1 MNRSNPRPWRAPIAI
16 DDIPETG
23 RRVELAPDAASRAA
37 IAKVA
42 GIAGLPRLEAAYDLT
57 RHGTDGVRVVGRV
70 SATVEQTCVVTLD
83 PVRNEIDEEV
93 DLLFIENVAKADRA
107 AAIGPLAIDAEEPPE
122 MLEAGAVDLA
132 AVTTEYLI
140 LGIDPYPRRPDA
152 VFQAPPAGDPGTNPF
167 AALAVLK
174 KQSGEK

>member
-1 MNRSNPRPWRAPIAI
+1 MNQPNPQPWRAPIAI

-42 GIAGLPRLEAAYDLT
+42 GLVGLPRLEAAYDLT
-57 RHGTDGVRVVGRV
+57 RQGKDGVRVVGRV

-93 DLLFIENVAKADRA
+93 DLLFTEGAPQADREA
-107 AAIGPLAIDAEEPPE
+107 AAGPHTVDAAEPPE
-122 MLEAGAVDLA
+122 PLEAGTVDLA

-152 VFQAPPAGDPGTNPF
+152 VFHAPPSGDPGTKPF